1 MERLTKKGVS
11 ALGIYKT
18 CCVNFRNAECECF
31 GGDCTKCST
40 NEKVWDRL
48 AAYEDT
54 GLTPEEVNDIKRQIN
69 QRDAMNAN
77 QKTLLEAQ
85 QQELKQLKT
94 QIKADKRLIKQL
106 SFDGID
112 LRLKLSNLTA
122 DKDEQAGRIMR
133 YDSSIKRLEKGL
145 KQIQHDIDGAECR
158 DDLDGIKGFID
169 ALIGGKG

>member
-54 GLTPEEVNDIKRQIN
+54 GLTPDKVEAQQQEIDDLKRRIS
-69 QRDAMNAN
+69 QRDAMNLN
-77 QKTLLEAQ
+77 QKN
-85 QQELKQLKT
+85 
-94 QIKADKRLIKQL
+94 LINGL
-106 SFDGID
+106 I
-112 LRLKLSNLTA
+112 RE
-122 DKDEQAGRIMR
+122 KDEQAGMIMR
-133 YDSSIKRLEKGL
+133 MDTGL
-145 KQIQHDIDGAECR
+145 KDIKFLVECCECACR
-158 DDLDGIKGFID
+158 VDDECPRCQALTTID
-169 ALIGGKG
+169 ALLGGKEDEN